1 MEVQLSTRDRLIR
14 LIKETGGTTLAEL
27 RGRTG
32 LSRSTLR
39 DHLARLAQSGIVE
52 NMVEKRSFGRPPLVY
67 RLTDQMIQSPPVQTQ
82 VPGPITFS
90 FVGIPRDPALLKM
103 AVGLRRIFESQ
114 GHRIQFIPDGEV
126 RLVFNFI
133 DPRRPRP
140 FRRRGQGTFVISITV
155 TDEPVEDVLKQA
167 YPLLIRSLANLCI
180 YLVRT
185 GEGVETYFVTLEQGH
200 YPVPALSEDGY
211 YDYLYQRLLPL
222 ASSEL
227 VINNEFVPDLPREL
241 WEGDELT
248 RQLAE
253 AGRRLD
259 ALDLLPT
266 PFPIQ
271 ELLPEQ
277 DWRHVT
283 RLFGLGG
290 LSYGNLS
297 VRRDATTFW
306 MSASGVDKGKM
317 QLVGRDMLLVKG
329 FDPARRRMLLSVP
342 PHVEPRRVS
351 VDAIEH
357 WMIYTEH
364 PSVGAIVH
372 VHAWMEGVA
381 STTMNY
387 PCGTRQLAQAVA
399 DLVRE
404 APDPAC
410 AVVGLRNHGLTI
422 TGPTLDDVFDRLER
436 GFIRQVPMS

>member
-1 MEVQLSTRDRLIR
+1 MEEQPSTSEQLIR
-14 LIKETGGTTLAEL
+14 LIRETGGATLHEL
-27 RGRTG
+27 GGRTG
-32 LSRSTLR
+32 LSRSTLQ
-39 DHLARLAQSGIVE
+39 DHLASLAQRGIVE
-52 NMVEKRSFGRPPLVY
+52 RGVGRSGLGRPPVVY
-67 RLTDQMIQSPPVQTQ
+67 RLSE
-82 VPGPITFS
+82 PGARPAPITFS

-103 AVGLRRIFESQ
+103 AVGLRRVFESH
-114 GHRIQFIPDGEV
+114 GHRIQFIPEGDV

-180 YLVRT
+180 YLVRS
-185 GEGVETYFVTLEQGH
+185 GDAVETYFVTLEQGH
-200 YPVPALSEDGY
+200 YHVPHLSEDGY
-211 YDYLYQRLLPL
+211 HDYLYQRLLPL

-227 VINNEFVPDLPREL
+227 VINNQFDRDLPPEL

-253 AGRRLD
+253 AGRRLE
-259 ALDLLPT
+259 ALNLLPT

-271 ELLPEQ
+271 ELLPER

-306 MSASGVDKGKM
+306 MSASGVDKGKL
-317 QLVGRDMLLVKG
+317 QLIGRDMLLVKG
-329 FDPARRRMLLSVP
+329 FDPARRLMLLSVP
-342 PHVEPRRVS
+342 PHIEPRRVS

-404 APDPAC
+404 ALDPGR

-422 TGPTLDDVFDRLER
+422 TGPSLDDVL
-436 GFIRQVPMS
+436 QPA